1 MIRQIF
7 TAVSRIDSVRSRIDS
22 AKKMF
27 EQVTGIEQLKAEA
40 AAAVSN
46 LHAATEHAK
55 HPSSKGTLLTEKAAA
70 TSRGEPWVAVL
81 DTKFNPENP
90 RNGFFELDWNPMFV
104 NQLIHAGYGTESD
117 PEEEIVDRW
126 FRDLA
131 YQMLV
136 ESEQDPSRGSGLVT
150 PPNR

>member
-1 MIRQIF
+1 MIGKIF
-7 TAVSRIDSVRSRIDS
+7 RAISKIDAVRTRIDS
-22 AKKMF
+22 AKKAF
-27 EQVTGIEQLKAEA
+27 EQATGIEQLKAEA
-40 AAAVSN
+40 AEAVNQLNSSIEKGKTQTAKASLLN
-46 LHAATEHAK
+46 EKKAATM
-55 HPSSKGTLLTEKAAA
+55 
-70 TSRGEPWVAVL
+70 RGEPWVSVL

-90 RNGFFELDWNPMFV
+90 RNGFFELDWNELFV
-104 NQLIHAGYGTESD
+104 EQLRHAGYGTEND